1 MEGRKEWRPLE
12 RREVAVRAFEMAGLR
27 GRKLAHPLA
36 LEPRRCGTWGN
47 SSVPVGRD
55 LTFYRQRQTKAVMD
69 PEGEQKEKESSRR
82 RVEGLVGHRA
92 AGPPPTRP

>member
-1 MEGRKEWRPLE
+1 
-12 RREVAVRAFEMAGLR
+12 
-27 GRKLAHPLA
+27 
-36 LEPRRCGTWGN
+36 
-47 SSVPVGRD
+47 
-55 LTFYRQRQTKAVMD
+55 MD